1 MFPKF
6 AVSKYKVKVV
16 PKESPWF
23 LVTVLD
29 VVKLSVEYVIP
40 SNGLLVFTSKV
51 ATSSILTFVFVAT
64 NSTVNNSSCGSVIE
78 LSSELQEKSIM
89 VNRDNIILKVN
100 FWTTLSHMCHE
111 ISRRSMHIR
120 QFLEAKN
127 GLSENGF

>member
-6 AVSKYKVKVV
+6 AVSTYKVKVV

-23 LVTVLD
+23 WVTVLE

-89 VNRDNIILKVN
+89 VNRDYFILCLIVN
-100 FWTTLSHMCHE
+100 NFVKSGYTH
-111 ISRRSMHIR
+111 
-120 QFLEAKN
+120 KN
-127 GLSENGF
+127 AC